1 MKKALSIILIFFLLL
16 NITGC
21 ESLRKKFTRKKKETV
36 KMPHIYQVR
45 KYEKRPSPEL
55 YQKHYAYWTSWQSEL
70 ISVLGDN
77 HKKDRRCIEE
87 AVGQL
92 CDMQNI
98 LVPEKG
104 QELTPHIEK
113 MMSVKDTIFNE
124 ELTQANRDY
133 ILRTLEREDR
143 LIKKDFSP
151 GKVKNYL
158 KKKFE
163 DEDGK

>member
-45 KYEKRPSPEL
+45 KYEKKPSPEL
-55 YQKHYAYWTSWQSEL
+55 YQKHYVYWTSWQTEL
-70 ISVLGDN
+70 ISVLGEN
-77 HKKDRRCIEE
+77 QKKDRRCIEE

-104 QELTPHIEK
+104 QELAPHIEK

-133 ILRTLEREDR
+133 VLRTLEREDR